1 MICIRIH
8 LQLAGIGAIHV
19 DAVITAQGENTMNQI
34 PEQATNTEPSASS
47 EPVPAKRPRVAAPR
61 RHVPP
66 KKGKS
71 AKKATPAKK
80 GHVAAKS
87 AKPAK
92 RAKARQGS
100 KTAKVLDLLK
110 RPTGAT
116 GADLRKATGWQ
127 AHSVRG
133 FISGVLGRKL
143 GLKVTSTFEN
153 GERRYALKG

>member
-1 MICIRIH
+1 MMICLRIH
-8 LQLAGIGAIHV
+8 LQLAGIRAIHG
-19 DAVITAQGENTMNQI
+19 DAVITAQGENRMNEI
-34 PEQATNTEPSASS
+34 PEQATNTEPGASS
-47 EPVPAKRPRVAAPR
+47 EPVPAKRARVAAQR
-61 RHVPP
+61 RNVPP

-87 AKPAK
+87 AKK
-92 RAKARQGS
+92 AKARQGS

>member
-1 MICIRIH
+1 MICLRIH
-8 LQLAGIGAIHV
+8 LQSAGIGAIHG
-19 DAVITAQGENTMNQI
+19 DAVITAQGENRMNEI

-47 EPVPAKRPRVAAPR
+47 EPVPAKRARVAAQR
-61 RHVPP
+61 RNVPP

-71 AKKATPAKK
+71 AKKATPEEK

-87 AKPAK
+87 AKK
-92 RAKARQGS
+92 AKARQGS
-100 KTAKVLDLLK
+100 KTAKVLDLLQ

-143 GLKVTSTFEN
+143 GLKVTSTVDN